1 MKIQA
6 STVLLAAL
14 LGAFCLEAR
23 AADPNQN
30 ARFYIGG
37 ALGRSSMSLSTPDP
51 WDKPKN
57 NGGTGGK
64 FYGGYRWNEYFGVE
78 GGYARL
84 GNIKYSTTAGGV
96 STDAQS
102 GTGQAFYGAAT
113 GRYPIG
119 PAWALNGRLGLAR
132 GKITHGDT
140 SRPPDQGGSNSST
153 GLMAGFGGEYSVTQ
167 NIAVTAD
174 IDYFGKLSQHAK
186 GGLLSVGVRAS
197 F

>member
-6 STVLLAAL
+6 STALFAVL
-14 LGAFCLEAR
+14 LGAFSIDAR
-23 AADPNQN
+23 AAEPDQN

-37 ALGRSSMSLSTPDP
+37 TLGRSSMSLSSPDP
-51 WDKPKN
+51 LVKPKN

-64 FYGGYRWNEYFGVE
+64 FYGGYRWTGYFGME
-78 GGYARL
+78 IGYARL
-84 GNIKYSTTAGGV
+84 GNIKYSTTVNGV
-96 STDAQS
+96 NTDEQS
-102 GTGQAFYGAAT
+102 GTGQVFYGAAT

-119 PAWALNGRLGLAR
+119 SAWALNGRLGLAR
-132 GKITHGDT
+132 GKISKADP
-140 SRPPDQGGSNSST
+140 SRPADQDGSNGST
-153 GLMAGFGGEYSVTQ
+153 GLMAGFGGEYDVTR